1 MKLRRRARLETLVP
15 IASMGDIAFLLII
28 FFMLAANIKES
39 KIQYSPPKSEDL
51 ARFDKTTMI
60 SVTMDE
66 DGVLYLQGKMIAV
79 ESLEGEIAGLIEGK
93 QEKSVRLKIDRKIP
107 AEKFRPVLMALSKAG
122 AKLDMVGE
130 KPKKVRK

>member
-39 KIQYSPPKSEDL
+39 KIKYAPPESEDL
-51 ARFDKTTMI
+51 ARFDKTTII

-66 DGVLYLQGKMIAV
+66 DGVLYLQGEMIAV
-79 ESLEGEIAGLIEGK
+79 ESLEGEIAMMIEGK
-93 QEKSVRLKIDRKIP
+93 QEKSVRLKIDKTIP

-122 AKLDMVGE
+122 AQLDMVGE
-130 KPKKVRK
+130 KPKKVR

>member
-39 KIQYSPPKSEDL
+39 KIKYAPPTSEDL
-51 ARFDKTTMI
+51 ARFKKTTII

-66 DGVLYLQGKMIAV
+66 DGVLYLQGEMIAV
-79 ESLEGEIAGLIEGK
+79 ESLEGEIAMMIEGK
-93 QEKSVRLKIDRKIP
+93 QEKSVRLKIDKTIP

-122 AKLDMVGE
+122 AQLDMVGE
-130 KPKKVRK
+130 KPKKVR